1 MNTSLEEVKRLY
13 WLRDSLIDVDDFKD
27 KLEED
32 SLADNISLNLM
43 TDDLRKVL
51 DDCDLTENEKL
62 VITLRFG
69 LSDNIQRTYAYI
81 GEILNKQ
88 RNSVK
93 SIEVTALKKLRKMKL
108 IKSFAIYMDYPD
120 KALLNLK
127 RLKSESKKR

>member
-108 IKSFAIYMDYPD
+108 IKSFAIYMDYSD

>member
-1 MNTSLEEVKRLY
+1 MNTSLEEVERLY